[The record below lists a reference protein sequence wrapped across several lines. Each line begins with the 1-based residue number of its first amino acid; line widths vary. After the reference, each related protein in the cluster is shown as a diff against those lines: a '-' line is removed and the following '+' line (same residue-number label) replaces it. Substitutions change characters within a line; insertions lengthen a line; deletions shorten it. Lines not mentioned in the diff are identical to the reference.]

1 MQKEKKGFGAQF
13 LNPDKPSFT
22 IPARYWKDGYDALVK
37 YQDEEVRRLCLTEI
51 KRIQT
56 FPETYELCG
65 TKKDQIMQLG
75 NAVEC
80 RFAYHLG
87 KHLTSLLSHSS

>member
-1 MQKEKKGFGAQF
+1 MRIEKKGFGAQF

-37 YQDEEVRRLCLTEI
+37 YSEEDVRRLSIMEI

-56 FPETYELCG
+56 FPDTYELCG

-75 NAVEC
+75 NAVAC

-87 KHLTSLLSHSS
+87 KHLTTLLTQS